1 MAKPEKIKIGFA
13 GTPEIA
19 FAHFNHLLNSPNI
32 DVGFVLT
39 QPNKKSGRGLEE
51 SKTLFDNIDRDIPI
65 TVSYT
70 HLTLPTTPYV

>member
-39 QPNKKSGRGLEE
+39 QPNK
-51 SKTLFDNIDRDIPI
+51 
-65 TVSYT
+65 
-70 HLTLPTTPYV
+70 